1 MWASKAAARLENLC
15 CMASAEL
22 AAALLSGVVGV
33 DGLATV
39 CSAGAWFSRLL
50 VTVGARAGAI
60 GATGITAVAV
70 SSLATASHATI
81 CAARFTH
88 IGPKPNAW
96 LNCIWRELIVT
107 ILVSARLRAPH
118 HTHNKHGAAQ
128 CV

>member
-70 SSLATASHATI
+70 SSLATASHMPQSV
-81 CAARFTH
+81 R
-88 IGPKPNAW
+88 
-96 LNCIWRELIVT
+96 
-107 ILVSARLRAPH
+107 
-118 HTHNKHGAAQ
+118 HGSPTSDPSPMRGLT
-128 CV
+128 VFGVNLS